1 MVGFARARRRVF
13 DVARLSGCD
22 LLVWMPL
29 DDVKVG
35 TPGDG
40 PRGRL
45 TWPAHLLRAALAAS
59 WVRLL
64 LALPGR
70 WESYHLA

>member
-1 MVGFARARRRVF
+1 MF
-13 DVARLSGCD
+13 DVARLSRCD
-22 LLVWMPL
+22 LLERKPL

-35 TPGDG
+35 APRDG

-45 TWPAHLLRAALAAS
+45 SWTAHLMQAALPAS

>member
-1 MVGFARARRRVF
+1 
-13 DVARLSGCD
+13 
-22 LLVWMPL
+22 MPL

-35 TPGDG
+35 TLEMDPWVDIPEAG
-40 PRGRL
+40 PL
-45 TWPAHLLRAALAAS
+45 AAGGPAS

-70 WESYHLA
+70 RKSLLVLA